1 MDITRNY
8 FDFLGVPV
16 SYTVDL
22 SRLNERYRELQRQL
36 HPDRHSHQSEREQR
50 LAVQYTAYLNEA
62 LTTLKS
68 PLKRAQYLLSLRGID
83 TCSESRVQLDPMF
96 LMEQMEL
103 RERAAEAVDHA
114 DPEAEL
120 EALQARVTGELTQLQ
135 HDFATAWEAGELA
148 QAEVLVRKM
157 QFLCKLQSD
166 IEALEDRLFD
176 D

>member
-8 FDFLGVPV
+8 FEFLGVPV
-16 SYTVDL
+16 SFDVDQA
-22 SRLNERYRELQRQL
+22 RLAECYRDLQKQL

-62 LTTLKS
+62 LATLKS
-68 PLKRAQYLLSLRGID
+68 PLKRAQYLLSLKGID
-83 TCSESRVQLDPMF
+83 TLSDSSNQLDPMF

-103 RERAAEAVDHA
+103 RERAAEAVEHD

-120 EALQARVTGELTQLQ
+120 DALQAYVSSDFKQLQ
-135 HDFATAWEAGELA
+135 QSFAVAWEAGELE
-148 QAEVLVRKM
+148 QAELLVRKM
-157 QFLCKLQSD
+157 QFSAKLQSD

>member
-8 FDFLGVPV
+8 FEFLGLPV
-16 SYTVDL
+16 SFDVDQA
-22 SRLNERYRELQRQL
+22 RLTERYRELQKQI
-36 HPDRHSHQSEREQR
+36 HPDRHSHQSDREQR
-50 LAVQYTAYLNEA
+50 LAVQYTTYLNEA

-68 PLKRAQYLLSLRGID
+68 PLKRAQYLLSLQGID
-83 TCSESRVQLDPMF
+83 TLSETRNQLDPMF

-103 RERAAEAVDHA
+103 RERAAEAVDHD

-120 EALQARVTGELTQLQ
+120 EALQV
-135 HDFATAWEAGELA
+135 HVAGEFKRLQGA
-148 QAEVLVRKM
+148 FVSAWQGEQLEQAEVLVRKM
-157 QFLCKLQSD
+157 QFICKLQSD

>member
-8 FDFLGVPV
+8 FEILGLPV
-16 SYTVDL
+16 SFDIDQAQLT
-22 SRLNERYRELQRQL
+22 ERYRDLQKQV
-36 HPDRHSHQSEREQR
+36 HPDRHSHQSDREQR

-68 PLKRAQYLLSLRGID
+68 PLKRAQYLLSLQGID
-83 TCSESRVQLDPMF
+83 TLSDSRTQLDPMF

-103 RERAAEAVDHA
+103 RERVADATDHD
-114 DPEAEL
+114 DPGAEL
-120 EALQARVTGELTQLQ
+120 EQLEALVGAELKQLQ
-135 HDFATAWEAGELA
+135 SAFVKAWEGQQLA

-157 QFLCKLQSD
+157 QFASKLQSD

>member
-8 FDFLGVPV
+8 FEFLGLPV
-16 SYTVDL
+16 GFDVDSGQL
-22 SRLNERYRELQRQL
+22 TERYRELQKQI
-36 HPDRHSHQSEREQR
+36 HPDRHSHQSDREQR
-50 LAVQYTAYLNEA
+50 LAVQYTAHLNEA

-68 PLKRAQYLLSLRGID
+68 PLRRAQYLLSLKGID
-83 TCSESRVQLDPMF
+83 TLSESRAQLDPMF

-103 RERAAEAVDHA
+103 RERAAEAVDHD

-120 EALQARVTGELTQLQ
+120 EALQAHVTGEFRQLQ
-135 HDFATAWEAGELA
+135 AAFAAAWGSGDLE
-148 QAEVLVRKM
+148 QAEMLVRKM
-157 QFLCKLQSD
+157 QFNCKLQSD

>member
-8 FDFLGVPV
+8 FEILGLPV
-16 SYTVDL
+16 SFDIDQAQLT
-22 SRLNERYRELQRQL
+22 ERYRDLQKQV
-36 HPDRHSHQSEREQR
+36 HPDRHSHQSDREQR

-68 PLKRAQYLLSLRGID
+68 PLKRAQYLLSLQGID
-83 TCSESRVQLDPMF
+83 TLSDSRTQLDPMF

-103 RERAAEAVDHA
+103 RERVADATDHD

-120 EALQARVTGELTQLQ
+120 EQLEALVGAELKQLQ
-135 HDFATAWEAGELA
+135 SAFVKAWEGQQLA

-157 QFLCKLQSD
+157 QFASKLQSD

>member
-8 FDFLGVPV
+8 FEFLGLPV
-16 SYTVDL
+16 SFDVDL
-22 SRLNERYRELQRQL
+22 ARLTERYRELQKQI
-36 HPDRHSHQSEREQR
+36 HPDRHSHQSDREQR

-68 PLKRAQYLLSLRGID
+68 PLKRAQYLLFLKGID
-83 TCSESRVQLDPMF
+83 TLSETRTQLDPMF

-103 RERAAEAVDHA
+103 RERAAEAVDHD

-120 EALQARVTGELTQLQ
+120 EALQGHVACELKRLQ
-135 HDFATAWEAGELA
+135 SAFASAWEDGQLE

-157 QFLCKLQSD
+157 QFICKLQSD

>member
-8 FDFLGVPV
+8 FEILGLPV
-16 SYTVDL
+16 SFDIDQAQLT
-22 SRLNERYRELQRQL
+22 ERYRDLQKQV
-36 HPDRHSHQSEREQR
+36 HPDRHSHQSDREQR

-68 PLKRAQYLLSLRGID
+68 PLKRAQYLLSLQGID
-83 TCSESRVQLDPMF
+83 TLSDSRTQLDPMF

-103 RERAAEAVDHA
+103 RERVADATDHD

-120 EALQARVTGELTQLQ
+120 EHLEALVGAELKQLQ
-135 HDFATAWEAGELA
+135 SAFVKAWEGQQLA

-157 QFLCKLQSD
+157 QFASKLQSD

>member
-8 FDFLGVPV
+8 FEFLGLPV
-16 SYTVDL
+16 SFDVDQARL
-22 SRLNERYRELQRQL
+22 SERYRDLQKQI
-36 HPDRHSHQSEREQR
+36 HPDRHSHQSDREQR

-68 PLKRAQYLLSLRGID
+68 PLKRAQYLLSLKGID
-83 TCSESRVQLDPMF
+83 TLSDSRAQLDPMF
-96 LMEQMEL
+96 LIEQMEL
-103 RERAAEAVDHA
+103 RERAADAVDHD

-120 EALQARVTGELTQLQ
+120 EALQAHVDAEFKALQ
-135 HDFATAWEAGELA
+135 VAFAGSWDSKQFE

-157 QFLCKLQSD
+157 QFICKLHSD